1 MRIAVFGL
9 SITSSW
15 GNGHAVT
22 YRGLVRALAA
32 QGHEVL
38 FLERD
43 VPWYAAN
50 RDMPR
55 PPFCETVLYRRIKD
69 LPARCVQAVRE
80 ADLTV
85 VGSFVPRGVQVGR
98 FVLDTARGVRAFY
111 DIDTPVTLAALARGE
126 CAYLEPELVAA
137 YDLYLSFTGG
147 PTLGRLERELGSP
160 MARPLY
166 CCVDTRRYHPVRRAP
181 QWDLGY
187 LGTYCPTRQPFLSRL
202 MLEPARGLPEGRF
215 VVAGPQ
221 YPADVDW
228 PANVRRMEH
237 LPPPEHPGFYAAQ
250 RFTLNLTRADMVAAG
265 WSPSVRL
272 FEAGACGTPVVS
284 DWWQGL
290 DEFFKPGEELVVA
303 RSGQDVADCLTHMTE
318 PERGR
323 LGRAARAR
331 VLEAHT
337 ADIRARELARYV
349 EEAASRRGVL
359 TNPDARLSA

>member
-1 MRIAVFGL
+1 MNIVIFGL

-32 QGHEVL
+32 RGHSVL

-43 VPWYAAN
+43 TPWYAAS
-50 RDMPR
+50 RDLPE
-55 PPFCETVLYRRIKD
+55 PPYCETALYRRIKD
-69 LPARCVQAVRE
+69 IPARCVQAVRE
-80 ADLTV
+80 ADLVV
-85 VGSFVPRGVQVGR
+85 VGSYVPRGVQVGR

-147 PTLGRLERELGSP
+147 PTLERLERELGSP

-166 CCVDTRRYHPVRRAP
+166 CCVDPRQYHPVRRAP

-187 LGTYCPTRQPFLSRL
+187 LGTYCPTRQPGLERL
-202 MLEPARGLPEGRF
+202 MLEPARGLPRSRF
-215 VVAGPQ
+215 VAAGPR
-221 YPADVDW
+221 YPTAVDW
-228 PANVRRMEH
+228 PANVRRVEH
-237 LPPPEHPGFYAAQ
+237 LPPPEHAGFYAAQ

-290 DEFFKPGEELVVA
+290 DEFFRPGEEIVVA
-303 RSGQDVADCLTHMTE
+303 SSSEDVRDCLTHMSE
-318 PERGR
+318 PERRG
-323 LGRAARAR
+323 LSLAARAR
-331 VLEAHT
+331 VMEAHT
-337 ADIRARELARYV
+337 ADIRAQELAAYV
-349 EEAASRRGVL
+349 EEAAARGSGM
-359 TNPDARLSA
+359 DSERRLSA